1 MRRNQRHLLWLASSI
16 LGALIVSPALLL
28 GQASP
33 DSKPEGPAFSDWSQ
47 HHVFFSKPATAERAR
62 RVQQDPRYEQQIMR
76 HSPRRSLEAASGA
89 LASPSNLGAN
99 AALRR
104 KNPEPRRDWS
114 QDMGSGASV
123 GAGNFPAKFSFSS
136 TTAYCAGA
144 AQPDYVV
151 YGTGL
156 AGSSTQANIVAYD
169 NLYSGCNGIHL
180 GTAANFA
187 ILGASTVT
195 NAGDSVVTGGNIGIS
210 PGTSLT
216 GFGPGVLTPPAVEQL
231 GTPVAAQ
238 AQADATAAFNSYQ
251 ARTGA
256 TLISSALD
264 GLTFGPGLYKTGSDP
279 TLSLGAGATVTLSG
293 SGTYIFQIGSTLN
306 IAGTVV
312 LSGGATA
319 GNVIWLVGSSATLEG
334 TAVAA
339 GNIVASASITLDS
352 GASVAGRTIALTGAI
367 TLIDNAVTAV
377 DTLPSVY
384 WAYNTGDGTILTSPV
399 LSRDGSQVAFMKEN
413 ASGHGVLVLLKWAA
427 STTETVGSPRTLSP
441 DSPFYYPT
449 CVAPCITTIAL
460 DVPSGPV
467 ADTNSSV
474 FYDYSNDAAYV
485 GDDAGYLHKFSP
497 VFNGVP
503 AEVTAGGWPVLVN
516 PTTPTALTSPVYDSG
531 SGNVF
536 VADKGGYVYRVN
548 STTPTPVTQSALL
561 DHSTAEDG
569 GPGMVEGPIVDSSA
583 GLIYVFATSDG
594 SGGCTGGADC
604 SVVYVTST
612 SFSGGAV
619 PLRAIVG
626 ASTVAGTAPSP
637 LYIGTFDTAYE
648 NSVGPPSG
656 NLYVCGNTGGNPI
669 LYQVGI
675 KAGVLGT
682 VSAGAVLSTSIS
694 ASASASASGT
704 PCSPVTDVLNPNISG
719 GATEWIFASAQASG
733 ASSRCGGSGCIFNF
747 KVTPWQP
754 STAYAIGQEVLD
766 SNLHIQAVGAGGTS
780 GAITPGWST
789 TAGGPTTDGTVKWVD
804 QGVESAVTPAAWA
817 ASFSYSAG
825 ALILD
830 SNGNIE
836 LCIYAFGTSGSSVP
850 AWNPDPGS
858 VTVDNSVVGWE
869 NLGAI
874 ATAALAAAGGTSGII
889 VDNTV
894 APGTL
899 AGASQIYFSTLGS
912 QACGSSG
919 TGGCA
924 VQASQPV
931 LQ

>member
-1 MRRNQRHLLWLASSI
+1 MRRNQRHLLWLGSSI
-16 LGALIVSPALLL
+16 LGALIASPALLL
-28 GQASP
+28 GQVSP
-33 DSKPEGPAFSDWSQ
+33 DSKPDGPAFSDWSQ
-47 HHVFFSKPATAERAR
+47 HHVYFSKPATAERAR
-62 RVQQDPRYEQQIMR
+62 RVQQDPRYEQQILR
-76 HSPRRSLEAASGA
+76 HSPGRSLEAASRA

-114 QDMGSGASV
+114 QDMGSSASV

-195 NAGDSVVTGGNIGIS
+195 NAGNSVVTGGNIGIS

-216 GFGPGVLTPPAVEQL
+216 GFGPPGVLTPPAVEEL

-238 AQADATAAFNSYQ
+238 AQADATTAFNSYQ

-264 GLTFGPGLYKTGSDP
+264 GLTFGPGLYKTGADP
-279 TLSLGAGATVTLSG
+279 TLSLSAGATVTLSG
-293 SGTYIFQIGSTLN
+293 SGTYIFQIGSTLD
-306 IAGTVV
+306 IGGTVV

-319 GNVIWLVGSSATLEG
+319 GNVIWLVGSSATLEAN
-334 TAVAA
+334 AVAA
-339 GNIVASASITLDS
+339 GNIVASASITLDG
-352 GASVAGRTIALTGAI
+352 GASVAGRTIALTGAV

-384 WAYNTGDGTILTSPV
+384 WAYNTGNGTIVTSPV

-413 ASGHGVLVLLKWAA
+413 ASGHGILVLLRWAA

-497 VFNGVP
+497 VFNGMP

-548 STTPTPVTQSALL
+548 STTPTPVTQTALL
-561 DHSTAEDG
+561 DYSTAEDG

-583 GLIYVFATSDG
+583 GLIYVFAASDG

-612 SFSGGAV
+612 SFSGGVV
-619 PLRAIVG
+619 PSRAIVG

-648 NSVGPPSG
+648 NSVGPPTG
-656 NLYVCGNTGGNPI
+656 NLYVCGNTGGDPV

-675 KAGVLGT
+675 TAGALGT
-682 VSAGAVLSTSIS
+682 VSAGAVL
-694 ASASASASGT
+694 SASGT
-704 PCSPVTDVLNPNISG
+704 PCSPVTDILNPNISG

-754 STAYAIGQEVLD
+754 STAYVVGQEVLD
-766 SNLHIQAVGAGGTS
+766 SNLHIQAVGTAGTS
-780 GAITPGWST
+780 GSP
-789 TAGGPTTDGTVKWVD
+789 TAPSWNTAVGGRTTDNTVTWLD
-804 QGVESAVTPAAWA
+804 QGLESAFTPAAWA
-817 ASFSYSAG
+817 ASTAYSAG

-836 LCIYAFGTSGSSVP
+836 LAFASGTSGTSTPPWSTT
-850 AWNPDPGS
+850 PGFF
-858 VTVDNSVVGWE
+858 TGDAGTTWE
-869 NLGAI
+869 NVGAI

-912 QACGSSG
+912 QVCGSSG